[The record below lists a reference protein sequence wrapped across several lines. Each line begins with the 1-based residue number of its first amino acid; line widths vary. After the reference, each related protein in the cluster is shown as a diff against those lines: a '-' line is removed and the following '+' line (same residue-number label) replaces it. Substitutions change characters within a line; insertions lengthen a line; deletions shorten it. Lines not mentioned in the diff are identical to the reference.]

1 VGASSSG
8 LWNWTCS
15 AFSAITAASTLAAGS
30 VILSPGIL
38 CTANVYPHSLVMNS
52 VFAKIGRTFPVQVG
66 KKFLWGCTVV
76 KDVTASGNLLCRF
89 TT

>member
-1 VGASSSG
+1 
-8 LWNWTCS
+8 
-15 AFSAITAASTLAAGS
+15 
-30 VILSPGIL
+30 
-38 CTANVYPHSLVMNS
+38 
-52 VFAKIGRTFPVQVG
+52 VG

>member
-1 VGASSSG
+1 MGASSSG

-38 CTANVYPHSLVMNS
+38 CTANIYPHSLIMNS
-52 VFAKIGRTFPVQVG
+52 VFAKIPVQVG